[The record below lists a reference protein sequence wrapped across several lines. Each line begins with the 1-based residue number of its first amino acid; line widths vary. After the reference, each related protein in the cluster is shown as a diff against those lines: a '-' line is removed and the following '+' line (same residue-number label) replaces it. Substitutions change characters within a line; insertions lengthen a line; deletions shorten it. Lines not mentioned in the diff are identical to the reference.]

1 MECLENVYGR
11 VARFP
16 ARVPGRESTV
26 SPSMTTS
33 EDLRRA
39 FPLEAVLALVALS
52 LLGCFAHLKAD
63 ENPLYATRC
72 IPARSE
78 VCFECIAHARLICNS
93 QIPCNIRE
101 IVEKKSNRETRSS
114 KTSMQGG

>member
-1 MECLENVYGR
+1 MECLENVCGR

-52 LLGCFAHLKAD
+52 LLGCFAPFRFVLSFI
-63 ENPLYATRC
+63 LG
-72 IPARSE
+72 
-78 VCFECIAHARLICNS
+78 
-93 QIPCNIRE
+93 
-101 IVEKKSNRETRSS
+101 SS
-114 KTSMQGG
+114 VMCLGWFWVSFVWG

>member
-39 FPLEAVLALVALS
+39 FPLEAVLALGALS
-52 LLGCFAHLKAD
+52 LLGCFAAP
-63 ENPLYATRC
+63 E
-72 IPARSE
+72 
-78 VCFECIAHARLICNS
+78 
-93 QIPCNIRE
+93 
-101 IVEKKSNRETRSS
+101 
-114 KTSMQGG
+114 GG